1 MKKLLSVMA
10 MVLLASPCFAQDDFG
25 GGFGGGFDGVL
36 TGSDIDALLGGGNRG
51 GRGNQNNN
59 GTSIPNPEQLLLQ
72 MKDLLKTK
80 KVPLTKDQEKALKTF
95 LDNET
100 VAMRTEL
107 ETQFYGRGNNNN
119 NRGNTNN
126 TTNILTQIFTTVTQ
140 HNTELLTAIKADLTP
155 EQASLIT
162 KAEKDK
168 KVCTVMLDLF
178 NPQQLQN
185 RNEGNRGNRGNN
197 NNNNQGFNNFP
208 GGLEGLGFE
217 FQGGGGFPQGG
228 NRGNNNNNNQ
238 NNNFQQAIP
247 DRAFCTTTNST
258 TAERVAPI
266 SQILTKGK
274 KPLTPDQ
281 EKKVASL
288 IEARVPV
295 MQEDMREKN
304 PEMARLAN
312 SINNNNN
319 QNRNNNNQNNTPPAV
334 NPQTLRNNIV
344 STIMTQLGIPNTNNN
359 NNNNQNNRGRGG
371 NNPNFQNQNNPN
383 QNNPNQNNPNQ
394 NNPNANNNNANNNNA
409 NANNNNANANNN
421 NANNNNAN
429 ANNNNRGNRGNN
441 NFNIEAEVR
450 RKNEELYDKM
460 PVAAKLDPPQA
471 AEIKKFKYAQ
481 IKARGGVE
489 RYRGI
494 MEEEGTP
501 LTPEQTTQIQSL
513 MNATNQ
519 AVRQFADNLVGQEM
533 AAVPSLEPPP
543 LPTQNQNQ
551 NQNQNQYQNQNRN
564 PNNVAQN
571 PVAQQIVAKVMPDVS
586 RRHAAQD
593 RALTETIMRVLT
605 PQQVASYKLSTMN

>member
-10 MVLLASPCFAQDDFG
+10 MVLLASPCFAQEDFG
-25 GGFGGGFDGVL
+25 GGFGGGFDGLL
-36 TGSDIDALLGGGNRG
+36 TGSDIDALLGGGRGNRG
-51 GRGNQNNN
+51 NNN

-72 MKDLLKTK
+72 MKDLLKAK

-95 LDNET
+95 LDTET

-107 ETQFYGRGNNNN
+107 ETQYYGRGHNNN

-126 TTNILTQIFTTVTQ
+126 TTTVLTEIFTTVTH
-140 HNTELLTAIKADLTP
+140 HNTQLLTAIKADLTP
-155 EQASLIT
+155 DQASLIT

-168 KVCTVMLDLF
+168 KVCTVLLDLF

-185 RNEGNRGNRGNN
+185 RNEGNRGGRGN

-208 GGLEGLGFE
+208 AGLDGLGFE

-228 NRGNNNNNNQ
+228 NRGNNNQN

-281 EKKVASL
+281 ETKVASL

-295 MQEDMREKN
+295 MQQEMRDKN

-319 QNRNNNNQNNTPPAV
+319 QNRNNNNQNNNNTPPAV

-359 NNNNQNNRGRGG
+359 NNNNNNNRGRGG
-371 NNPNFQNQNNPN
+371 NANFQNQNNQNQNQN
-383 QNNPNQNNPNQ
+383 QNNQNPNNQ
-394 NNPNANNNNANNNNA
+394 NA
-409 NANNNNANANNN
+409 NANQNQNANANA

-471 AEIKKFKYAQ
+471 AEIKKYKYAQ

-513 MNATNQ
+513 MNASNQ
-519 AVRQFADNLVGQEM
+519 AVRQYADNLVGQEM

-543 LPTQNQNQ
+543 TATPTNQNQ
-551 NQNQNQYQNQNRN
+551 NNQNYQNRN

-571 PVAQQIVAKVMPDVS
+571 PVAQQIVAKVMPEVS
-586 RRHAAQD
+586 KRHAGQD

>member
-1 MKKLLSVMA
+1 
-10 MVLLASPCFAQDDFG
+10 
-25 GGFGGGFDGVL
+25 
-36 TGSDIDALLGGGNRG
+36 
-51 GRGNQNNN
+51 
-59 GTSIPNPEQLLLQ
+59 
-72 MKDLLKTK
+72 
-80 KVPLTKDQEKALKTF
+80 
-95 LDNET
+95 
-100 VAMRTEL
+100 
-107 ETQFYGRGNNNN
+107 
-119 NRGNTNN
+119 
-126 TTNILTQIFTTVTQ
+126 
-140 HNTELLTAIKADLTP
+140 
-155 EQASLIT
+155 
-162 KAEKDK
+162 
-168 KVCTVMLDLF
+168 
-178 NPQQLQN
+178 
-185 RNEGNRGNRGNN
+185 
-197 NNNNQGFNNFP
+197 
-208 GGLEGLGFE
+208 
-217 FQGGGGFPQGG
+217 
-228 NRGNNNNNNQ
+228 
-238 NNNFQQAIP
+238 
-247 DRAFCTTTNST
+247 
-258 TAERVAPI
+258 
-266 SQILTKGK
+266 
-274 KPLTPDQ
+274 
-281 EKKVASL
+281 
-288 IEARVPV
+288 

-319 QNRNNNNQNNTPPAV
+319 QNRNNNNQNNQNNNPPAV

-383 QNNPNQNNPNQ
+383 FQNQNNPNQ
-394 NNPNANNNNANNNNA
+394 NANANQNAQNNPTANNNNAA
-409 NANNNNANANNN
+409 NA
-421 NANNNNAN
+421 NNAN

-460 PVAAKLDPPQA
+460 PAAAKLDPPQA
-471 AEIKKFKYAQ
+471 AEIKKYKYAQ

-543 LPTQNQNQ
+543 PTTTNQNQ

-571 PVAQQIVAKVMPDVS
+571 PVAQQIVAKVMPEVS